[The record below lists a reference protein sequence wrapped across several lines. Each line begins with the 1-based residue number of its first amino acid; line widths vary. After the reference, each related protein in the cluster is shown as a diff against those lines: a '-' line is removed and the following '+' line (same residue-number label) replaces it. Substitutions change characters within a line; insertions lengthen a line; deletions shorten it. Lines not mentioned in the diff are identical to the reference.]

1 MPQFLWHNC
10 YHGSFCMKQE
20 LKFFVESL
28 LIKTVFLHKDEFEKQ
43 YKIQS
48 SLLAVYVATNATIR
62 EMITK
67 QEIDSCQDLEQLK
80 KLE

>member
-1 MPQFLWHNC
+1 
-10 YHGSFCMKQE
+10 MKQE
-20 LKFFVESL
+20 WKFFVESL

-43 YKIQS
+43 YKIQT

-67 QEIDSCQDLEQLK
+67 QEIDSCKDLEQLK